1 MKSSAKC
8 FETWGMLSPVP
19 EVTENKRGI
28 RVPVS
33 WNLQSRKKAQI
44 NRMYEEHGKYY
55 QTCSKILVQGPK
67 KGKTITGM
75 VVAIG

>member
-33 WNLQSRKKAQI
+33 WNL
-44 NRMYEEHGKYY
+44 
-55 QTCSKILVQGPK
+55 
-67 KGKTITGM
+67 
-75 VVAIG
+75 